1 VVGLTFVA
9 SKKEISQAEAARILG
24 IQPNLMIG
32 LEARGHLKG
41 KRIGRRVF
49 YSRREVEE
57 YKSCRP
63 LPEKRKRDLFGGRIE
78 REIKGA
84 KAAEVFEM
92 IAAGNSLSQIVL
104 ETKMSPVLVHVLWEY
119 YSLGFDGI
127 ARAKREAA
135 EERATKEQLSEANKM
150 MNRDRW
156 MRFQLRMKQ
165 LGPPTR
171 PDLVEKRRLQ
181 LEAKAKKTDAPTA
194 QVTPEKSSP
203 TP

>member
-1 VVGLTFVA
+1 LVRRK
-9 SKKEISQAEAARILG
+9 SDISQAEAARILG
-24 IQPNLMIG
+24 LFASQLADI
-32 LEARGHLKG
+32 EARGHLKS
-41 KRIGRRVF
+41 RRNGRRVW

-63 LPEKRKRDLFGGRIE
+63 LPEKRKRELFGGRIE
-78 REIKGA
+78 REIKGQ

-92 IAAGNSLSQIVL
+92 ISQGYSLAQIVL
-104 ETKMSPVLVHVLWEY
+104 KTKMSPVIVHVLWEY

-127 ARAKREAA
+127 ARAKRQAA
-135 EERATKEQLSEANKM
+135 EEKAIKEQLSEANKM
-150 MNRDRW
+150 MSRDRW

-181 LEAKAKKTDAPTA
+181 LEAKAKAD
-194 QVTPEKSSP
+194 SSSE
-203 TP
+203 TSKAAT